1 MFKPCF
7 FFYNEE
13 VLEVKT
19 MFCLIIAIALIA
31 VGTAFYTG
39 IAVKYIKDYQRM
51 DEKEKRNIKIRPLCK
66 NISVM
71 FFIAAAIFGVAGFSE
86 TFRQVYF
93 TWCMV
98 GWFALG
104 VADVVYIGKS
114 KRFVHR
120 K

>member
-1 MFKPCF
+1 
-7 FFYNEE
+7 
-13 VLEVKT
+13 
-19 MFCLIIAIALIA
+19 MFCLLVAIALIA
-31 VGTAFYTG
+31 VGIAFFTG
-39 IAVKYIKDYQRM
+39 KAMKYVKDYQRM
-51 DEKEKRNIKIRPLCK
+51 DEEEKANIKIRPLCK

-71 FFIAAAIFGVAGFSE
+71 FFIAAVIFAISGFSE
-86 TFRQVYF
+86 TFRHDYF

-104 VADVVYIGKS
+104 VADTVYIGKS